1 MGLTKAAAGLTAAS
15 AAMAPL
21 DPTGL
26 SAMTFI
32 LSGTV
37 TGTAGVFKIGKKGVK
52 RLRGQPET
60 SNSLTMTSQPK
71 FIPDEEF
78 LKNLRKALFGL
89 SSATVSSSAS
99 IAMGVVTPPAL
110 AGLLFSAPVL
120 VYKGRKLYKLKKQA
134 GGMRALFGAISKLD
148 VLAQITGG
156 ATLASLVLVL
166 CVGPAEFNTITQGLS
181 AIAADPGVVFQ
192 DFKLPTDMAVGNEV
206 TEAIATHDDAVN
218 DGLLQTTTTIADA
231 LPNAAKDA
239 LGVNGVPVLH
249 DGTPFMDSMII
260 GTAAGTTQL
269 AAQFLLETPASEA
282 LSRLPPKETV

>member
-1 MGLTKAAAGLTAAS
+1 MGVTKSAAGLTAAS

-37 TGTAGVFKIGKKGVK
+37 TCTAGVFKTGKKGVK
-52 RLRGQPET
+52 WLRGQPET
-60 SNSLTMTSQPK
+60 STSLTTTSQPE
-71 FIPDEEF
+71 FTPDEEF
-78 LKNLRKALFGL
+78 LKNLRKTIFSL

-99 IAMGVVTPPAL
+99 ITMGVVMPPAL

-120 VYKGRKLYKLKKQA
+120 VYKGRKLYKLKKEA

-156 ATLASLVLVL
+156 AALASLVLVL
-166 CVGPAEFNTITQGLS
+166 CVGPAEFNTMCQGLS
-181 AIAADPGVVFQ
+181 AIAADPSVVFQ
-192 DFKLPTDMAVGNEV
+192 DFKLPTDMAVGSEV
-206 TEAIATHDDAVN
+206 ADAMATHDDAVN
-218 DGLLQTTTTIADA
+218 DGLLHTTTTMADA
-231 LPNAAKDA
+231 LPGVAKAA
-239 LGVNGVPVLH
+239 LGVSGIPVLH

-260 GTAAGTTQL
+260 GTAAGASQM
-269 AAQFLLETPASEA
+269 AAQLVVETPASEA
-282 LSRLPPKETV
+282 LSRLPPKKTV